1 MNWIPN
7 ITEPDKK
14 YKALDFIF
22 QPIINPEFVCDD
34 EDVFN
39 AVQALQKKDD
49 VQVIKKWGRKFIKFT
64 LQFTDEKEM
73 LVKDV
78 KKTMGWFSRWFSSP
92 SASTL

>member
-1 MNWIPN
+1 MNWIHN
-7 ITEPDKK
+7 ITEPDQK
-14 YKALDFIF
+14 YKALELIF
-22 QPIINPEFVCDD
+22 QPIINPEFVCED

-64 LQFTDEKEM
+64 LQFTDKKEM
-73 LVKDV
+73 LMKDM
-78 KKTMGWFSRWFSSP
+78 KKTMSWFGRWFSSP